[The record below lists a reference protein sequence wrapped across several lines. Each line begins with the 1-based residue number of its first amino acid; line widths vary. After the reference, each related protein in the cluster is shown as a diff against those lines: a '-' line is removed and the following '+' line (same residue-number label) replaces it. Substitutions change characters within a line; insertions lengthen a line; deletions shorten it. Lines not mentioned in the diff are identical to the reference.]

1 MSQNQCGIATAYGNI
16 WMNTNNWTGKTYS
29 LTTSYTEM
37 TSLGTNFTLMTPNV
51 DFAMSTDGRLKYTGT
66 DTLNFIANACING
79 DTHSAS
85 KAVAIYKN
93 GSLITGAENY
103 GTSISNDYSFPV
115 VDVPVSLATNDY
127 LSVWLKGSISSAAL
141 VIYQVSLSAK
151 SIL

>member
-1 MSQNQCGIATAYGNI
+1 MSQNQCGIKTANGTI

-29 LTTSYTEM
+29 ITTSYTEM
-37 TSLGTNFTLMTPNV
+37 TSLGTNFTLMSPNV
-51 DFAMSTDGRLKYTGT
+51 NFSMSTDGRLEYTGT
-66 DTLNFIANACING
+66 DTLNFIANACINA
-79 DTHSAS
+79 DTHAAS

-103 GTSISNDYSFPV
+103 STAFVTDYAWPVISI
-115 VDVPVSLATNDY
+115 PVSLSTNDY